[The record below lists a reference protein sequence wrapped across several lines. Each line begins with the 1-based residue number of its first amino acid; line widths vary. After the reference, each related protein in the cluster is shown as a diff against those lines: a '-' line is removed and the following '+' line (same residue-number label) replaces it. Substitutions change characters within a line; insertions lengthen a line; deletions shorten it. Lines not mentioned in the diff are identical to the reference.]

1 LPEVDEPEFWE
12 LINTIQD
19 EYGLAFVVLFLVFLL
34 FASLFYRLI
43 WKVWSSAMK
52 AKDDEIERLVE
63 ERNKYQ
69 RLVFDKLLTS
79 VVDDDDS
86 GTDG

>member
-1 LPEVDEPEFWE
+1 MDEPEFWE